1 MKYIF
6 NYLGT
11 VLLLG
16 QEKPKPEATEYWE
29 PEPVVVTPAQD
40 NLPPSD
46 AIVLFDGSDLL
57 KWRNARGGG
66 EASWIINDNGS
77 MTVTRNGGIET
88 IDEHGSIQLHI
99 EWRTPTKME
108 GKGQGRGNSGIIF
121 QRRYEVQI
129 LDSYNNRTY
138 SNGQAASIYKQ

>member
-6 NYLGT
+6 YFLGT

-46 AIVLFDGSDLL
+46 AIVLFDGSDLS
-57 KWRNARGGG
+57 KWRNA
-66 EASWIINDNGS
+66 S
-77 MTVTRNGGIET
+77 
-88 IDEHGSIQLHI
+88 
-99 EWRTPTKME
+99 
-108 GKGQGRGNSGIIF
+108 
-121 QRRYEVQI
+121 
-129 LDSYNNRTY
+129 
-138 SNGQAASIYKQ
+138 